1 MSKAR
6 IYDDDKLNMFIDGE
20 LDADE
25 TNELHEVLLNQP
37 ELRERACQLK
47 AVRDLVAY
55 AYQTPPEIDH
65 AAEECDANHGYSGV
79 WKSIAAC
86 MLLCFGVVIGW
97 STHQYG
103 PDFLDGSPTAANVL
117 SYYSAQ
123 KQVASHS
130 GGRYVLHLSTS
141 NYSAVKTALDDADN
155 LIASYKRSH
164 TPLKIDIITDH
175 TGIDVLRMDVSP
187 YRARIEKLLKD
198 NRNVISLYA
207 CAQSLSKAKKKEGHN
222 LIMLPGTKV
231 DKRANELIP
240 KRLDDGWVYIKA

>member
-1 MSKAR
+1 MSKAK

-25 TNELHEVLLNQP
+25 MNELHEVLLNQP

-55 AYQTPPEIDH
+55 AYQIPPEIEH
-65 AAEECDANHGYSGV
+65 AAEECDTGRSRFGV
-79 WKSIAAC
+79 WKSIAASI
-86 MLLCFGVVIGW
+86 LLFVGVVIGW

-103 PDFLDGSPTAANVL
+103 PGFLDGSPTAANVF
-117 SYYSAQ
+117 SYYAAQ
-123 KQVASHS
+123 RQVASRS
-130 GGRYVLHLSTS
+130 GGKYVLHLSTS

-240 KRLDDGWVYIKA
+240 RRLDDGWVYIKA